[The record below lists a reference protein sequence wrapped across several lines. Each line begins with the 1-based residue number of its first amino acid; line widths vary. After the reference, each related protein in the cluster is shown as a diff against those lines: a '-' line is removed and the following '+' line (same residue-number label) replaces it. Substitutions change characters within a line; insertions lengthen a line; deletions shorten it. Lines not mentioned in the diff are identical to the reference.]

1 MTLKRVLATVF
12 LLSILNSYII
22 SAPITEQIIVD
33 QIGYRTTADKWF
45 MIADPRTGY
54 NAAVTYVPGASVE
67 LRRASDDISVM
78 TIPVTAWNAG
88 AEHSQSGDVVWQGN
102 FSAYTTPGTYYI
114 FDTTNNTQSFDF
126 DIADDTYNTILE
138 SSVKSYYYQRCGT
151 AITGAHG
158 GTWTHAAC
166 HTTTQQTARLYDA
179 SLGGDQGAATARD
192 ITGGW
197 HDAGDY
203 RKYTSWMAV
212 IVWDLAYAYEWN
224 PDAFSDATG
233 IPESNNGVP
242 DILDEIKWELDWLL
256 RMQGT
261 NGALYSGAF
270 VVTGINGTGNGI
282 GDPSTENRQYFY
294 ANYSTA
300 ATGSG
305 CSSFAIGARLFA
317 PYEAAYP
324 GYSAALQIAAENAW
338 AYLQANPSNI
348 TYNHTGFDNANANK
362 GVDADRGHRIM
373 SAAELYRLTGDTDY
387 RTYIDDHYDD
397 PPSTGVHNP
406 ITSGY
411 FETSGS
417 YEIQRGLISY
427 CLVPGATSS
436 VVTAVKNSINQGIQN
451 QAYGQRNN
459 DPYKSYTWDGH
470 HCWGSNGIKS
480 EWGNLCVFG
489 NKLNVNAGL
498 SAAYL
503 KTGEEY
509 LHYIHGRNPNA
520 FNYITQSQLYG
531 ADKPIKQIYHGW
543 FHHGTVWD
551 INPAPGILSGGP
563 NWYFVPDASYIGTIE
578 PPQNQPPMKSYKDW
592 NTSWPENSWEV
603 TENSTGYQSR
613 YTLLASFFAS
623 AAGPTATPTYTFT
636 YTDTITPGGPTFT
649 FTHTPTETF
658 TNSHTSTQTP
668 TPVSVLFNT
677 CDTINYNGAWTET
690 ASTISINTI
699 ETAAITQGTGA
710 LQIDVETIAAWQDGI
725 ASLGGFV
732 PSDWSGIARI
742 EMDVYIAPGEE
753 PWGAADTYHQLV
765 LVVDSNDTSKWYRTI
780 TANQNITTGMNHL
793 VFTINWALDLDPDP
807 ILPIDAISNLTFIIN
822 SETGNTGTLYFD
834 NMILYSTASPE
845 TPTATIT
852 LTPVISATA
861 TATVT
866 MTEVLSATATLT
878 ATATVTMTEVFSLT
892 ITKTPTATVTVTQ
905 DISSTSTPTA
915 TATGTSTVEV
925 SATSTQTATPTATHT
940 EELSAT
946 VTNTIT
952 VTITI
957 TSSLTFTATPTIT
970 LTPVISAT
978 NTVTRT
984 ITITSFTSP
993 TPTVTPSITATF
1005 TRTITVTV
1013 TPTVTNIIN
1022 TLTPTVTLTPA
1033 IQEGDKQEITDV
1045 FIYPHP
1051 FNPES
1056 DEMKMFIRYKLSKST
1071 GLVKLRLYSSAFRLI
1086 SETEISQNCTPG
1098 INTGSVNR
1106 GKLKN
1111 LSTGTYYFVLTTDNG
1126 EGEIKSKVDK
1136 LIIMK

>member
-1 MTLKRVLATVF
+1 MKMKRAFAGLLLIF
-12 LLSILNSYII
+12 LLFTAGYA
-22 SAPITEQIIVD
+22 APVTEQIIVD

-54 NAAVTYVPGASVE
+54 NSAVTYVPGANVE
-67 LRRASDDISVM
+67 LRRASDNTSVVS
-78 TIPVTAWNAG
+78 IPLTVWNAG

-102 FSAYTTPGTYYI
+102 FSTYTTPGTYYI
-114 FDTTNNTQSFDF
+114 FDPANNTQSFNF

-158 GTWTHAAC
+158 GVWTHSAC
-166 HTTTQQTARLYDA
+166 HTTNQQAARLYDA

-212 IVWDLAYAYEWN
+212 IIWDLAYAFEWN
-224 PDAFSDATG
+224 PDAFSDGTG
-233 IPESNNGVP
+233 IPESGNGVP
-242 DILDEIKWELDWLL
+242 DILDEMKYEIDWML

-270 VVTGINGTGNGI
+270 VVQGINGTGDGI

-317 PYEAAYP
+317 PYESAYP
-324 GYSAALQIAAENAW
+324 GYSAALQTAAENAW
-338 AYLQANPSNI
+338 AFLQANPGNI

-373 SAAELYRLTGDTDY
+373 SAAELYRLTGDTNY

-397 PPSTGVHNP
+397 TPTTGVHHP
-406 ITSGY
+406 IASGY

-417 YEIQRGLISY
+417 YEIQRGLMSY
-427 CLVPGATSS
+427 CMAPGATAA

-498 SAAYL
+498 SAVYL

-509 LHYIHGRNPNA
+509 LHYIHGRNPIS
-520 FNYITQSQLYG
+520 FNYLTQSQLYG
-531 ADKPIKQIYHGW
+531 ADKPITQIYHGW
-543 FHHGTVWD
+543 FHHGTAWD
-551 INPAPGILSGGP
+551 TNPAPGILSGGP
-563 NWYFVPDASYIGTIE
+563 NMYFVPDASYSGTIE

-592 NTSWPENSWEV
+592 NTSWPENSWEI

-623 AAGPTATPTYTFT
+623 AAGPTATPTYTYT
-636 YTDTITPGGPTFT
+636 QTDTITPGGPTFT

-690 ASTISINTI
+690 ASTISINTT
-699 ETAAITQGTGA
+699 EAAAITQGTGA
-710 LQIDVETIAAWQDGI
+710 LQIDVETAAAWQDG
-725 ASLGGFV
+725 AATLGGFTQT
-732 PSDWSGIARI
+732 DWSNVDRLEI
-742 EMDVYIAPGEE
+742 DVYIPAGQE
-753 PWGAADTYHQLV
+753 PWGAADTYHQLA
-765 LVVDSNDTSKWYRTI
+765 LAFDSNSAAKWYRFI
-780 TANQNITTGMNHL
+780 SANKDLSTGMNHL
-793 VFTINWALDLDPDP
+793 VFNIDWALDTEADPLLSTDP
-807 ILPIDAISNLTFIIN
+807 ISGIIFIIN
-822 SETGNTGTLYFD
+822 SETGGTGTLYFD
-834 NMILYSTASPE
+834 NMVLFTKGAPPSP
-845 TPTATIT
+845 TVTIT
-852 LTPVISATA
+852 LTPEISP
-861 TATVT
+861 
-866 MTEVLSATATLT
+866 T

-892 ITKTPTATVTVTQ
+892 VTETQ
-905 DISSTSTPTA
+905 TA
-915 TATGTSTVEV
+915 TATLTQELSATATPTSTETATKTEQV
-925 SATSTQTATPTATHT
+925 SATSTQTATPTATNT
-940 EELSAT
+940 QKLSAT
-946 VTNTIT
+946 A
-952 VTITI
+952 TITI
-957 TSSLTFTATPTIT
+957 TSSLTSTATRTIT
-970 LTPVISAT
+970 ITQVISAT
-978 NTVTRT
+978 NTATRT
-984 ITITSFTSP
+984 ITITAFKSP
-993 TPTVTPSITATF
+993 TPTATPSVTVTSTYTRSVTATF
-1005 TRTITVTV
+1005 TMTNVVNTITPTI
-1013 TPTVTNIIN
+1013 TP
-1022 TLTPTVTLTPA
+1022 TPA
-1033 IQEGDKQEITDV
+1033 IQEGEKQEITDV

-1056 DEMKMFIRYKLSKST
+1056 DILKMNISFKLSKST
-1071 GLVKLRLYSSAFRLI
+1071 QSVKIRIYSAAFRLI
-1086 SETEISQNCTPG
+1086 SEAEISANCTPG
-1098 INTGSVNR
+1098 INTGSINR

-1111 LSTGTYYFVLTTDNG
+1111 LSAGTYYFVLIADDG
-1126 EGEIKSKVDK
+1126 EGEVKSKVDK
-1136 LIIMK
+1136 MIIMK